1 MYADTFIKKSEIPS
15 AADEFLIIRDKKK
28 DPDGNQ
34 SPPQRRYKCV
44 ADLLGVMVL
53 RVVDYWLPIL
63 MAVRMRKL
71 DFYYVVIISGAADY
85 LAGLPGL
92 QLEKQG
98 YERGG
103 FKPLTNYNQP
113 EDILGFQ
120 VLQIVRPGFRI
131 IKLRDA

>member
-1 MYADTFIKKSEIPS
+1 MSVGMKLGLLKIGIIYCKSYA
-15 AADEFLIIRDKKK
+15 
-28 DPDGNQ
+28 
-34 SPPQRRYKCV
+34 
-44 ADLLGVMVL
+44 
-53 RVVDYWLPIL
+53 VD
-63 MAVRMRKL
+63 R
-71 DFYYVVIISGAADY
+71 SGAADY